1 MTEQPQET
9 LHFLLGGMA
18 SDIKT
23 LVAASEKQAGRVSK
37 LEDRTT
43 KLESF
48 ATRIG
53 VLTAALGVL
62 VPTAITLV
70 LKKLGAL

>member
-23 LVAASEKQAGRVSK
+23 LVAASEKQAGRMSK

-43 KLESF
+43 KLEGF

-53 VLTAALGVL
+53 VLTASLGIG
-62 VPTAITLV
+62 VPTLLTVILRKMG
-70 LKKLGAL
+70 LL

>member
-1 MTEQPQET
+1 MAEQPQET

-23 LVAASEKQAGRVSK
+23 LVVASEKQAGRMTK

-43 KLESF
+43 KLEGF

-53 VLTAALGVL
+53 VLTASLGIF
-62 VPTAITLV
+62 VPTAITLI

>member
-1 MTEQPQET
+1 MAEQPQET

-23 LVAASEKQAGRVSK
+23 LVAASEKQAGRMTKIEERTAK
-37 LEDRTT
+37 LEG
-43 KLESF
+43 F

-53 VLTAALGVL
+53 VLTASLGVA
-62 VPTAITLV
+62 VPTGITVILR
-70 LKKLGAL
+70 KLGLL